1 LLIEWPNNKQRIVIE
16 LKIDRGPQTISEGLE
31 QTAEYMDINNATEG
45 HLVIFDPDVTKDWD
59 EKIYYQQE
67 QVGNKIITV
76 WGM

>member
-1 LLIEWPNNKQRIVIE
+1 MIE
-16 LKIDRGPQTISEGLE
+16 LKVKRSKKTIDEGLV

-59 EKIYYQQE
+59 EKIYCQQE